1 MQKGRGVATAAN
13 SVFAVSPRF
22 SQTPRW
28 TSQTR
33 RTLYAILHYI
43 RKKGGNY
50 NMRVTMVIPSY
61 WARESGIGWKEGDAI
76 YDHPTPLDK
85 EGTLLRAMQS
95 MDILEDK
102 DFQLVILAVAT
113 AKDIE
118 KRVEEKVANII
129 KSSGTEIEV
138 LLFGN
143 SHLER
148 IHNLLHSKGKEEY
161 IDLLQLR
168 GYSNVRNLCMFIPH
182 ILGSEAAVLID
193 DDEVVEDPKFMSKA
207 KEFIGKRIKGKTVNA
222 VAGYYLQPDGDYHIK
237 KPFRPWM
244 RYWDQYEKMN
254 EAFDKIIGTEP
265 RLKETPFVFGGNMV
279 IHHSLFT
286 VVPFDPFVPRG
297 EDIDFL
303 INAKM
308 FGFNFFLD
316 NQLFIKH
323 LPPPKAHPTWRQLR
337 EDIYRFVYE
346 REKIANQKK
355 EKRMKMVYPED
366 FEPYPGC
373 FLKHDLDEKIY
384 RSCEM
389 LALEYLSND
398 DRESSREA
406 LNNII
411 LAKIDAVPK
420 FDPFQNLCK
429 LQKRWQALMEYS
441 SKNEIRL
448 SIKEI
453 IYGR

>member
-1 MQKGRGVATAAN
+1 
-13 SVFAVSPRF
+13 
-22 SQTPRW
+22 
-28 TSQTR
+28 
-33 RTLYAILHYI
+33 
-43 RKKGGNY
+43 
-50 NMRVTMVIPSY
+50 MRVTMVIPSY
-61 WARESGIGWKEGDAI
+61 WARESNIGWKEGDAV

-85 EGTLLRAMQS
+85 EGTLFRAIQS

-118 KRVEEKVANII
+118 EQVEEKVANII
-129 KSSGTEIEV
+129 KSSSTEIEV
-138 LLFGN
+138 LLFGH

-148 IHNLLHSKGKEEY
+148 IHNLLRREGKEEY

-182 ILGSEAAVLID
+182 VLDSEAAVLID
-193 DDEVVEDPKFMSKA
+193 DDEVFEDPKFMSKA

-244 RYWDQYEKMN
+244 KYWDQYEKMN

-279 IHHSLFT
+279 IHRSLFT

-316 NQLFIKH
+316 NQLSIKH
-323 LPPPKAHPTWRQLR
+323 LPPPKAHPIWRQLR

-346 REKIANQKK
+346 RAKIANQEEKK
-355 EKRMKMVYPED
+355 GMKIVHPED
-366 FEPYPGC
+366 LDPYPGC

-384 RSCEM
+384 KSCEM

-398 DRESSREA
+398 DKESSREA

-411 LAKIDAVPK
+411 LAKTDAMPK

-441 SKNEIRL
+441 SKREIRL

-453 IYGR
+453 IYER